1 MLAELR
7 GEGEISACQDGGVHR
22 WTTGGNLHITVVG
35 LSNTRFT
42 PMGIVCILLV
52 LDLKL
57 CLEHL

>member
-7 GEGEISACQDGGVHR
+7 GEGEISACQDGDVHR
-22 WTTGGNLHITVVG
+22 WTTGGDLHMTVVAW
-35 LSNTRFT
+35 SNTRVT
-42 PMGIVCILLV
+42 SMGIVCILLV